1 MKLDI
6 NTHYNIGGKAFLLMG
21 GKIEEVLIMG
31 ITVKV
36 EQLQNYDCV
45 STATYKVVRTRDNFV
60 LREWVQNSD
69 LFDTREDL
77 IASL

>member
-1 MKLDI
+1 MKLDF
-6 NTHYNIGGKAFLLMG
+6 NTHYNIGDKAFLLMG

-31 ITVKV
+31 ITAKV
-36 EQLQNYDCV
+36 ELLQNYDCV
-45 STATYKVVRTRDNFV
+45 CTAIYKVVRTRDNFV
-60 LREWVQNSD
+60 LRDWVQNSD